1 MKKRYAYLVSVT
13 TLFLVLCIA
22 IPSMAGSVSR
32 VTKETV
38 KEWMGNG
45 QAVILD
51 ARSGR
56 DWKSSEF
63 KIKGA
68 HRTDPGK
75 LDAWKSNFA
84 KDKKLVLYCA

>member
-1 MKKRYAYLVSVT
+1 MKKEHVYLVGVT
-13 TLFLVLCIA
+13 TLFLVLSVA
-22 IPSMAGSVSR
+22 IPSMAGSVSL

-38 KEWMGNG
+38 KEWMGSG
-45 QAVILD
+45 EAVILD

-56 DWKSSEF
+56 DWKSSEL

-68 HRTDPGK
+68 YRTAPDK